1 MLPNDKTRPTFL
13 KTIAV
18 CAPLLALSATA
29 SAGSG
34 ITPQPKAGD
43 PLPGL
48 TAEQLDRFFLGKEQF
63 NRVFTP
69 AEGLGPIFN
78 QNSCSSCHSVPLGG
92 AGSITVTRFGFVD
105 KKKGTFDPLDHLGGS
120 LLQTQ
125 FIHDDC
131 AEVVPP
137 EANITRLR
145 VTNSTLGMGLV
156 ESILDSDLA
165 SNEPVLNGRV
175 HWVLPLEDDSEP
187 RAGRFGWKA
196 QVATT
201 LTFSADA
208 ALMEM
213 GITNRLLP
221 DEVAPNGDD
230 DLLQW
235 CLELFNAPQ
244 PNDVPD
250 KGGVEFIDRLT
261 DFQRFLAPP
270 PQTPKSGMTGE
281 AVFMAIGCGACH
293 RPSYVTSS
301 DSGLEDVLREQV
313 IKPYSDFL
321 LHNMGLLGDEIVQGD
336 AGGYEFRTP
345 SLWGVAFRDPLMHD
359 GSVGGGTFEDR
370 MLQVIA
376 LHGVFGSAARPSS
389 LAFNALSS
397 VEKSQVVAFL
407 ASLGRREF
415 DGNDDGLVNDIDF
428 AALINCYTGAD
439 GSITADDACAVFDVD
454 QDGSVDET
462 DFAVFLMVYEGK
474 QEECDLWEQLA
485 AAVAPIE
492 VIIPEHCVK
501 TPVCVGDLN
510 DSGGVDVQ
518 DLLILLGAWGPCGKG
533 ECPADLNDSGSVDVQ
548 DLLIL
553 LGAWGPCR

>member
-1 MLPNDKTRPTFL
+1 MLQTHKTRQTFL

-18 CAPLLALSATA
+18 SAPLLAVAATA

-34 ITPQPKAGD
+34 VTPQPKPGD

-48 TAEQLDRFFLGKEQF
+48 TAEQLERFFLGKEQF

-78 QNSCSSCHSVPLGG
+78 QNSCGSCHTVPIGG
-92 AGSITVTRFGFVD
+92 AGSVTVTRFGYVD
-105 KKKGTFDPLDHLGGS
+105 EKKGTFDPLDHLGGS

-125 FIHDDC
+125 FIHEDC

-156 ESILDSDLA
+156 EAIPDSDLV
-165 SNEPVLNGRV
+165 SNESVLNGRV
-175 HWVLPLEDDSEP
+175 HWVLPLEDDSEL

-201 LTFSADA
+201 LTFSGDA

-221 DEVAPNGDD
+221 DELAPNGDD
-230 DLLQW
+230 ELLEW
-235 CLELFNAPQ
+235 CLDLFNAPQ

-250 KGGVEFIDRLT
+250 KDGFEFIDRIT

-270 PQTPKSGMTGE
+270 PQTPKSGMSGE

-293 RPSYVTSS
+293 RPSYVTSNDPS
-301 DSGLEDVLREQV
+301 LEDAIRGQV

-336 AGGYEFRTP
+336 AGGYDFRTP

-359 GSVGGGTFEDR
+359 GSVGGGTFENR

-397 VEKSQVVAFL
+397 VEKNQVIAFL

-415 DGNDDGLVNDIDF
+415 DGNADGDVNDIDF
-428 AALINCYTGAD
+428 AALINCYTGAG

-462 DFAVFLMVYEGK
+462 DFAVFLMVYEGE
-474 QEECDLWEQLA
+474 QEECDLWQQLA
-485 AAVAPIE
+485 AAVAPIS
-492 VIIPEHCVK
+492 VTIPKHCAK

-510 DSGGVDVQ
+510 NSGGVDVQ

-533 ECPADLNDSGSVDVQ
+533 DCPADLNKSGSVDVQ

-553 LGAWGPCR
+553 LGAWGQCR